1 MLFGLSFTLQVAM
14 IIMVGAVIPVS
25 IFCAC
30 KVVAQGILIAVTIAK
45 RWGPRRKNMGY
56 NETHDPR

>member
-1 MLFGLSFTLQVAM
+1 M

>member
-14 IIMVGAVIPVS
+14 ILVVGAVIPVA

-30 KVVAQGILIAVTIAK
+30 KMVAQGILIVAMIV
-45 RWGPRRKNMGY
+45 RRLGPRRKNMGY